1 MHKTT
6 ERLYTT
12 LKELNLIPGRHPQAE
27 VARGL
32 NISSQIVYN
41 WETRGIS
48 KAGLL
53 ECQKQFGVSAT
64 WLEFG
69 TIPDDVQDGLLAKW
83 EHGSPCIMLSPIEK
97 TLLEA
102 FAKLKNNKVKSQAIG
117 YVEWLAEFS
126 SPK

>member
-6 ERLYTT
+6 ERLYAT
-12 LKELNLIPGRHPQAE
+12 LKELKLIPGRHPQAE

-69 TIPDDVQDGLLAKW
+69 TMSDDVQDGLFPKW
-83 EHGSPCIMLSPIEK
+83 EHAPPCVKLSPLEV
-97 TLLEA
+97 TLLET
-102 FAKLKNNKVKSQAIG
+102 FAKLKNNKVKFQAIG